1 MDLFNMMGKVKEVQ
15 EKMKIAQEKTGLLRA
30 EGESGGGMVKV
41 IANGNRKIMKIE
53 IDDSIMDDREMV
65 QDLMVAAINIA
76 LNNVEEKIKE
86 SMSKSMDGVIPNI
99 PGLDLGQFL
108 K

>member
-1 MDLFNMMGKVKEVQ
+1 MMGKVKEVQ

-41 IANGNRKIMKIE
+41 IANGNRKILKIE
-53 IDDSIMDDREMV
+53 IDESIMDDREMV
-65 QDLMVAAINIA
+65 QDLMVAAVNIA
-76 LNNVEEKIKE
+76 LNNVETKIKE
-86 SMSKSMDGVIPNI
+86 SMSKSMEGVIPNI